1 MFADGSDGEN
11 TDWLSHLRYRK
22 VLMSELEDKLSEW
35 RRVGHVLGWIARK
48 GYFSS
53 FRDLSVP
60 PAGLNVLTST
70 TVAVAL

>member
-1 MFADGSDGEN
+1 MFADESYRAGA
-11 TDWLSHLRYRK
+11 DWLSCLRYRK
-22 VLMSELEDKLSEW
+22 VTMFEDKDRLSEW
-35 RRVGHVLGWIARK
+35 RRIGHVLGWIARK
-48 GYFSS
+48 DYFSS

>member
-1 MFADGSDGEN
+1 MFADDSDGEN

-22 VLMSELEDKLSEW
+22 VIMSEHEHKLSEW
-35 RRVGHVLGWIARK
+35 RRIGHVLGWIANK
-48 GYFSS
+48 NYFSS

>member
-1 MFADGSDGEN
+1 MIADDSDWRSAE
-11 TDWLSHLRYRK
+11 WLPHLRYRSYT
-22 VLMSELEDKLSEW
+22 MFEGKLPEW
-35 RRVGHVLGWIARK
+35 RRIGHVLGWIASK
-48 GYFSS
+48 DYFSS

>member
-1 MFADGSDGEN
+1 MF
-11 TDWLSHLRYRK
+11 
-22 VLMSELEDKLSEW
+22 EDKDRLSEW
-35 RRVGHVLGWIARK
+35 RRIGHVLGWIARK
-48 GYFSS
+48 DYFSS

>member
-1 MFADGSDGEN
+1 MIADDSDWRSAE
-11 TDWLSHLRYRK
+11 WLRHLRYRSYT
-22 VLMSELEDKLSEW
+22 MIEGKLPEW
-35 RRVGHVLGWIARK
+35 RRIGHVLGWIANK
-48 GYFSS
+48 NYFSS